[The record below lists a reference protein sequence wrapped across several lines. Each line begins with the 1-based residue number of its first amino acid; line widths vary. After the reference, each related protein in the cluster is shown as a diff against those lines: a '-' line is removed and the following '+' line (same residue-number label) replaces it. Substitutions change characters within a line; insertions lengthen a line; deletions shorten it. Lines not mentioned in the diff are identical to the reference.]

1 MAGPSEGGGML
12 EVVGAQRRD
21 VLTAGDVAETE
32 RDALGNVSEGA
43 GPLDEAGDPAATAK
57 GRPSRPDAP
66 EGGLGD
72 KLSQPAGDRRAA
84 AAMRSRV
91 DAAKLAIAREAV
103 SQLDDSEEL
112 EGASGMYDAGRAAK
126 KAAGRLRQRKAKK
139 AAQGSRKAATA
150 LGAPKGGARGPE
162 AAGANTPAKHQA
174 AQAAAQASGEA
185 ARAAGS
191 KGAASAIAGAVSGAA
206 PALLGAVAG
215 IVAFVACAL
224 AVAQLLSALFGF
236 WDDAASKQGLE
247 GLPPYITYEMVEAAL
262 ECQEEYGHP
271 AGCTIAQIIQESG
284 QGDRMS
290 QLAER
295 DHNLFG
301 MKWWSGYAGC
311 PEVAGKANWATSEEY
326 VPGEHTQ
333 ITASFIRFTGD
344 AECIRFRSRVFLQAE
359 RYSGNALIREAIERH
374 DSDRM
379 AEGLK
384 DAGWATD
391 SSYVESL
398 KSIMA
403 QWGLYRLDSM
413 TVEDLKDSTANGN
426 AIVEAAYSQLGVPYV
441 WGGSTP
447 GKALD
452 CSGLTQYCYAQ
463 AGIRISHY
471 TGSQYEELR
480 RIPLS
485 EAKPGDILY
494 RSGHVAI
501 YIGDDRYIHEPRT
514 GDVCRIASGIGS
526 FSCAR
531 SPRDRR
537 NQCRESQGSWPPSR
551 QARSPWRSARARRAA
566 PSPRRK
572 ARRIV
577 PRSKSS
583 PRLQAP
589 TRQPGR
595 PPRAPRRSGTPH
607 GRAPTTRQPRCG
619 SSRAPWWRAR
629 AAPSAPGSSRPR
641 SPPRPAACSACPS
654 RSREPATRREGSRS
668 SRSRAAGTPAPW
680 HATS

>member
-1 MAGPSEGGGML
+1 ML
-12 EVVGAQRRD
+12 EVVGARRQD

-32 RDALGNVSEGA
+32 RDALGTVSEGA
-43 GPLDEAGDPAATAK
+43 GPLDEAGGPAATAK

-66 EGGLGD
+66 GGGLGD

-91 DAAKLAIAREAV
+91 EAAKLAIAREAV

-112 EGASGMYDAGRAAK
+112 EGASGMYDAGHAAK
-126 KAAGRLRQRKAKK
+126 KAAGGLRQRKAKK

-150 LGAPKGGARGPE
+150 LGAPKGGVRSPE
-162 AAGANTPAKHQA
+162 AAGATAPAKHQA
-174 AQAAAQASGEA
+174 AQAAAQASG
-185 ARAAGS
+185 
-191 KGAASAIAGAVSGAA
+191 
-206 PALLGAVAG
+206 
-215 IVAFVACAL
+215 
-224 AVAQLLSALFGF
+224 
-236 WDDAASKQGLE
+236 DAASKQRLE

-290 QLAER
+290 RLAER

-359 RYSGNALIREAIERH
+359 RYSGNALIQEAIERH

-501 YIGDDRYIHEPRT
+501 YIGDDRYIHEPRA

-526 FSCAR
+526 FSCALT
-531 SPRDRR
+531 
-537 NQCRESQGSWPPSR
+537 
-551 QARSPWRSARARRAA
+551 AR
-566 PSPRRK
+566 
-572 ARRIV
+572 
-577 PRSKSS
+577 
-583 PRLQAP
+583 
-589 TRQPGR
+589 
-595 PPRAPRRSGTPH
+595 
-607 GRAPTTRQPRCG
+607 
-619 SSRAPWWRAR
+619 
-629 AAPSAPGSSRPR
+629 
-641 SPPRPAACSACPS
+641 
-654 RSREPATRREGSRS
+654 
-668 SRSRAAGTPAPW
+668 
-680 HATS
+680 

>member
-1 MAGPSEGGGML
+1 M
-12 EVVGAQRRD
+12 
-21 VLTAGDVAETE
+21 
-32 RDALGNVSEGA
+32 
-43 GPLDEAGDPAATAK
+43 
-57 GRPSRPDAP
+57 
-66 EGGLGD
+66 
-72 KLSQPAGDRRAA
+72 
-84 AAMRSRV
+84 
-91 DAAKLAIAREAV
+91 
-103 SQLDDSEEL
+103 
-112 EGASGMYDAGRAAK
+112 
-126 KAAGRLRQRKAKK
+126 
-139 AAQGSRKAATA
+139 
-150 LGAPKGGARGPE
+150 
-162 AAGANTPAKHQA
+162 
-174 AQAAAQASGEA
+174 
-185 ARAAGS
+185 
-191 KGAASAIAGAVSGAA
+191 
-206 PALLGAVAG
+206 
-215 IVAFVACAL
+215 AFVACAL

-413 TVEDLKDSTANGN
+413 TVEDLKDPSASGN

-447 GKALD
+447 
-452 CSGLTQYCYAQ
+452 
-463 AGIRISHY
+463 
-471 TGSQYEELR
+471 
-480 RIPLS
+480 
-485 EAKPGDILY
+485 
-494 RSGHVAI
+494 
-501 YIGDDRYIHEPRT
+501 
-514 GDVCRIASGIGS
+514 
-526 FSCAR
+526 
-531 SPRDRR
+531 
-537 NQCRESQGSWPPSR
+537 
-551 QARSPWRSARARRAA
+551 ARRSTAA
-566 PSPRRK
+566 
-572 ARRIV
+572 
-577 PRSKSS
+577 
-583 PRLQAP
+583 
-589 TRQPGR
+589 G
-595 PPRAPRRSGTPH
+595 
-607 GRAPTTRQPRCG
+607 
-619 SSRAPWWRAR
+619 
-629 AAPSAPGSSRPR
+629 
-641 SPPRPAACSACPS
+641 S
-654 RSREPATRREGSRS
+654 RSTATRR
-668 SRSRAAGTPAPW
+668 RASA
-680 HATS
+680 

>member
-1 MAGPSEGGGML
+1 MQSLFAHPTVVEYFARLWREGRKFGLICTGISQNTSHMLANAEARDMVLNSEFFLLHKQSTADLDAWAEMLQLSATERGYIGDAVKPGEGLLISAGIRVPITDDFPKGPLYDLWNTKPAEVAEREMAPGGARGGGIGMAGPSEGGGML

-43 GPLDEAGDPAATAK
+43 GPLDEAGGPAATAK

-91 DAAKLAIAREAV
+91 DAAKLGDRP
-103 SQLDDSEEL
+103 
-112 EGASGMYDAGRAAK
+112 G
-126 KAAGRLRQRKAKK
+126 GRLPARR
-139 AAQGSRKAATA
+139 
-150 LGAPKGGARGPE
+150 LGGARGRLGHVRR
-162 AAGANTPAKHQA
+162 GACGQEGRGK
-174 AQAAAQASGEA
+174 AAAEEGRRKQPKAA
-185 ARAAGS
+185 ARRRPRSAPQREARAAPRQPARPPRPSTRRPRRPRRRRARRPEPAGS

-344 AECIRFRSRVFLQAE
+344 GRVHPLPQQGLPA
-359 RYSGNALIREAIERH
+359 GGALLGQRPHPGGDREARLGQ
-374 DSDRM
+374 DGRGAQGRRLGDR
-379 AEGLK
+379 L
-384 DAGWATD
+384 
-391 SSYVESL
+391 V
-398 KSIMA
+398 
-403 QWGLYRLDSM
+403 
-413 TVEDLKDSTANGN
+413 
-426 AIVEAAYSQLGVPYV
+426 
-441 WGGSTP
+441 
-447 GKALD
+447 
-452 CSGLTQYCYAQ
+452 
-463 AGIRISHY
+463 
-471 TGSQYEELR
+471 LR
-480 RIPLS
+480 R
-485 EAKPGDILY
+485 
-494 RSGHVAI
+494 
-501 YIGDDRYIHEPRT
+501 
-514 GDVCRIASGIGS
+514 
-526 FSCAR
+526 
-531 SPRDRR
+531 
-537 NQCRESQGSWPPSR
+537 
-551 QARSPWRSARARRAA
+551 
-566 PSPRRK
+566 
-572 ARRIV
+572 V
-577 PRSKSS
+577 P
-583 PRLQAP
+583 
-589 TRQPGR
+589 
-595 PPRAPRRSGTPH
+595 
-607 GRAPTTRQPRCG
+607 
-619 SSRAPWWRAR
+619 
-629 AAPSAPGSSRPR
+629 
-641 SPPRPAACSACPS
+641 
-654 RSREPATRREGSRS
+654 
-668 SRSRAAGTPAPW
+668 
-680 HATS
+680 

>member
-1 MAGPSEGGGML
+1 MAVPSEGGGML
-12 EVVGAQRRD
+12 EVVGARRRD

-43 GPLDEAGDPAATAK
+43 GPLDEAGGPAATAK

-91 DAAKLAIAREAV
+91 EAAKLAIAREAV

-112 EGASGMYDAGRAAK
+112 EGASGMYDAGRAAE

-162 AAGANTPAKHQA
+162 AAGAT
-174 AQAAAQASGEA
+174 
-185 ARAAGS
+185 
-191 KGAASAIAGAVSGAA
+191 
-206 PALLGAVAG
+206 
-215 IVAFVACAL
+215 

-236 WDDAASKQGLE
+236 WDDAASKRGLE

-301 MKWWSGYAGC
+301 MKWWSGYAGY

-359 RYSGNALIREAIERH
+359 RYSGNALIREAIERR

-403 QWGLYRLDSM
+403 QWGLYRFDSM
-413 TVEDLKDSTANGN
+413 TVEDLKDASASGN

-526 FSCAR
+526 FSCALT
-531 SPRDRR
+531 
-537 NQCRESQGSWPPSR
+537 
-551 QARSPWRSARARRAA
+551 AR
-566 PSPRRK
+566 
-572 ARRIV
+572 
-577 PRSKSS
+577 
-583 PRLQAP
+583 
-589 TRQPGR
+589 
-595 PPRAPRRSGTPH
+595 
-607 GRAPTTRQPRCG
+607 
-619 SSRAPWWRAR
+619 
-629 AAPSAPGSSRPR
+629 
-641 SPPRPAACSACPS
+641 
-654 RSREPATRREGSRS
+654 
-668 SRSRAAGTPAPW
+668 
-680 HATS
+680 

>member
-21 VLTAGDVAETE
+21 VLTSGDVAETE

-43 GPLDEAGDPAATAK
+43 GPLDEAGGPAATAK
-57 GRPSRPDAP
+57 GRPSKPDAP

-91 DAAKLAIAREAV
+91 EAAKLALAREAV

-112 EGASGMYDAGRAAK
+112 EGASGIYDAGRAAK
-126 KAAGRLRQRKAKK
+126 KASGNLRRRKAEK

-150 LGAPKGGARGPE
+150 LGAPKGG
-162 AAGANTPAKHQA
+162 
-174 AQAAAQASGEA
+174 
-185 ARAAGS
+185 
-191 KGAASAIAGAVSGAA
+191 
-206 PALLGAVAG
+206 
-215 IVAFVACAL
+215 AL

-236 WDDAASKQGLE
+236 WDDAASKRGLE

-284 QGDRMS
+284 QGDCMS
-290 QLAER
+290 RLAER

-403 QWGLYRLDSM
+403 QWGLYRFDSM
-413 TVEDLKDSTANGN
+413 TVEDLKDASASGN

-441 WGGSTP
+441 WGGSIP

-526 FSCAR
+526 FSCALT
-531 SPRDRR
+531 
-537 NQCRESQGSWPPSR
+537 
-551 QARSPWRSARARRAA
+551 AR
-566 PSPRRK
+566 
-572 ARRIV
+572 
-577 PRSKSS
+577 
-583 PRLQAP
+583 
-589 TRQPGR
+589 
-595 PPRAPRRSGTPH
+595 
-607 GRAPTTRQPRCG
+607 
-619 SSRAPWWRAR
+619 
-629 AAPSAPGSSRPR
+629 
-641 SPPRPAACSACPS
+641 
-654 RSREPATRREGSRS
+654 
-668 SRSRAAGTPAPW
+668 
-680 HATS
+680 

>member
-1 MAGPSEGGGML
+1 MAGLGENGGML
-12 EVVGAQRRD
+12 EVVGAQRHD

-43 GPLDEAGDPAATAK
+43 GPLDEAGGPTATAK
-57 GRPSRPDAP
+57 GRPFKPNAP

-72 KLSQPAGDRRAA
+72 KLSQPAGGRRAA
-84 AAMRSRV
+84 AAMHSRV
-91 DAAKLAIAREAV
+91 EAAKLAIAREAV

-112 EGASGMYDAGRAAK
+112 EGASGMYDAGRASK
-126 KAAGRLRQRKAKK
+126 KAAGRLRRRKAKK

-162 AAGANTPAKHQA
+162 AAGAAASAKPQA
-174 AQAAAQASGEA
+174 AQTAAQASGKA

-215 IVAFVACAL
+215 IMAFVACAL

-236 WDDAASKQGLE
+236 WDDAASKRGLE

-311 PEVAGKANWATSEEY
+311 PEVAGKTNWATSEEY

-344 AECIRFRSRVFLQAE
+344 ADCIRFRSRVFLQAE
-359 RYSGNALIREAIERH
+359 RYSGNALIQEAIERH

-403 QWGLYRLDSM
+403 QWGLYRFDSM
-413 TVEDLKDSTANGN
+413 TVEDLKDASASGN

-471 TGSQYEELR
+471 TGSQYEELG

-514 GDVCRIASGIGS
+514 GDVCRIANGIGS
-526 FSCAR
+526 FSCALT
-531 SPRDRR
+531 
-537 NQCRESQGSWPPSR
+537 
-551 QARSPWRSARARRAA
+551 AR
-566 PSPRRK
+566 
-572 ARRIV
+572 
-577 PRSKSS
+577 
-583 PRLQAP
+583 
-589 TRQPGR
+589 
-595 PPRAPRRSGTPH
+595 
-607 GRAPTTRQPRCG
+607 
-619 SSRAPWWRAR
+619 
-629 AAPSAPGSSRPR
+629 
-641 SPPRPAACSACPS
+641 
-654 RSREPATRREGSRS
+654 
-668 SRSRAAGTPAPW
+668 
-680 HATS
+680 

>member
-12 EVVGAQRRD
+12 EVVGARRRD

-43 GPLDEAGDPAATAK
+43 GPLDEAGGPAATAK
-57 GRPSRPDAP
+57 GRPSKPDAP

-112 EGASGMYDAGRAAK
+112 EGA
-126 KAAGRLRQRKAKK
+126 
-139 AAQGSRKAATA
+139 
-150 LGAPKGGARGPE
+150 PAR
-162 AAGANTPAKHQA
+162 HQA

-191 KGAASAIAGAVSGAA
+191 KGAASAIAGAASGAA

-290 QLAER
+290 RLAER

-359 RYSGNALIREAIERH
+359 RYSGNALIREAIEGH

-413 TVEDLKDSTANGN
+413 TVEDLKDPSASGN

-526 FSCAR
+526 FSCALT
-531 SPRDRR
+531 
-537 NQCRESQGSWPPSR
+537 
-551 QARSPWRSARARRAA
+551 AR
-566 PSPRRK
+566 
-572 ARRIV
+572 
-577 PRSKSS
+577 
-583 PRLQAP
+583 
-589 TRQPGR
+589 
-595 PPRAPRRSGTPH
+595 
-607 GRAPTTRQPRCG
+607 
-619 SSRAPWWRAR
+619 
-629 AAPSAPGSSRPR
+629 
-641 SPPRPAACSACPS
+641 
-654 RSREPATRREGSRS
+654 
-668 SRSRAAGTPAPW
+668 
-680 HATS
+680 

>member
-1 MAGPSEGGGML
+1 MDTIFML
-12 EVVGAQRRD
+12 N
-21 VLTAGDVAETE
+21 L
-32 RDALGNVSEGA
+32 
-43 GPLDEAGDPAATAK
+43 
-57 GRPSRPDAP
+57 
-66 EGGLGD
+66 
-72 KLSQPAGDRRAA
+72 
-84 AAMRSRV
+84 
-91 DAAKLAIAREAV
+91 
-103 SQLDDSEEL
+103 
-112 EGASGMYDAGRAAK
+112 
-126 KAAGRLRQRKAKK
+126 
-139 AAQGSRKAATA
+139 
-150 LGAPKGGARGPE
+150 
-162 AAGANTPAKHQA
+162 
-174 AQAAAQASGEA
+174 
-185 ARAAGS
+185 
-191 KGAASAIAGAVSGAA
+191 
-206 PALLGAVAG
+206 AG

-236 WDDAASKQGLE
+236 WDDAASKRGLE

-359 RYSGNALIREAIERH
+359 RYSGNALIREAIEGH

-413 TVEDLKDSTANGN
+413 TVEDLKDPSASGN

-526 FSCAR
+526 FSCALT
-531 SPRDRR
+531 
-537 NQCRESQGSWPPSR
+537 
-551 QARSPWRSARARRAA
+551 AR
-566 PSPRRK
+566 
-572 ARRIV
+572 
-577 PRSKSS
+577 
-583 PRLQAP
+583 
-589 TRQPGR
+589 
-595 PPRAPRRSGTPH
+595 
-607 GRAPTTRQPRCG
+607 
-619 SSRAPWWRAR
+619 
-629 AAPSAPGSSRPR
+629 
-641 SPPRPAACSACPS
+641 
-654 RSREPATRREGSRS
+654 
-668 SRSRAAGTPAPW
+668 
-680 HATS
+680 

>member
-12 EVVGAQRRD
+12 EVVGAPRRD

-43 GPLDEAGDPAATAK
+43 GPLDEAGGPSATAT

-91 DAAKLAIAREAV
+91 DAAKLAIAREAF

-126 KAAGRLRQRKAKK
+126 KAAGGLRQRKAKK
-139 AAQGSRKAATA
+139 AARGSRKAAT
-150 LGAPKGGARGPE
+150 
-162 AAGANTPAKHQA
+162 
-174 AQAAAQASGEA
+174 
-185 ARAAGS
+185 
-191 KGAASAIAGAVSGAA
+191 
-206 PALLGAVAG
+206 ALLGAVAG

-501 YIGDDRYIHEPRT
+501 YIGDDRYIHEPRA

-526 FSCAR
+526 FSCALT
-531 SPRDRR
+531 
-537 NQCRESQGSWPPSR
+537 
-551 QARSPWRSARARRAA
+551 AR
-566 PSPRRK
+566 
-572 ARRIV
+572 
-577 PRSKSS
+577 
-583 PRLQAP
+583 
-589 TRQPGR
+589 
-595 PPRAPRRSGTPH
+595 
-607 GRAPTTRQPRCG
+607 
-619 SSRAPWWRAR
+619 
-629 AAPSAPGSSRPR
+629 
-641 SPPRPAACSACPS
+641 
-654 RSREPATRREGSRS
+654 
-668 SRSRAAGTPAPW
+668 
-680 HATS
+680 